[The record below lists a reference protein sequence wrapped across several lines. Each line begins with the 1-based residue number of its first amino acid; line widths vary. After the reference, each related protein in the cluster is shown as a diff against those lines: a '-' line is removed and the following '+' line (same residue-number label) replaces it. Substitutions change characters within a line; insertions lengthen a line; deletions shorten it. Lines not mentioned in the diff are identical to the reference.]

1 MGCGLIMNNYI
12 EAGKVTSTRGLKGEV
27 NVQSWCNT
35 PKDLCKFKDLFLDSS
50 GFFRIYTLSA
60 RVVGEALVVFKFRN
74 IDTINDAKGLVNK
87 VLYASRQ
94 DIKLEDGEY
103 LISDIIGLKVVN
115 CNNLNEV
122 YGRVN
127 DVIKCCNRP
136 DLYEVLLESGKKV
149 LIPAVEEIVR
159 SKSINEGVVRVF
171 PLEGIFDNV
180 Y

>member
-1 MGCGLIMNNYI
+1 MVTMKKI
-12 EAGKVTSTRGLKGEV
+12 EEV
-27 NVQSWCNT
+27 IHSV
-35 PKDLCKFKDLFLDSS
+35 
-50 GFFRIYTLSA
+50 
-60 RVVGEALVVFKFRN
+60 N

-103 LISDIIGLKVVN
+103 LISYIIGLKVVN

-136 DLYEVLLESGKKV
+136 DLYEVLLGNGKKV
-149 LIPAVEEIVR
+149 LIKKKIDI
-159 SKSINEGVVRVF
+159 KF
-171 PLEGIFDNV
+171 LLL
-180 Y
+180 